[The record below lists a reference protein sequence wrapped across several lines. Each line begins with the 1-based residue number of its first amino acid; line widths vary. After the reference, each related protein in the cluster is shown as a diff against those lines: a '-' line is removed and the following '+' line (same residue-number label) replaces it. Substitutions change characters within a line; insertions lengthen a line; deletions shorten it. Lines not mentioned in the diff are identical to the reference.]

1 MRFPSRLAIVGALV
15 LSPAAAMAW
24 VWPFAPPSLPEDAA
38 VAIAMDQ
45 GVMVIDDI
53 DGTLDA
59 DWHIRGKDAWG
70 NEVELVI
77 DGETG
82 AIERAEMDAE

>member
-1 MRFPSRLAIVGALV
+1 MRFLARSATIGALI

-77 DGETG
+77 DGATG